1 MDRSFYVYF
10 HRRNDTGEVFYVGK
24 WRGDRANAVVGRTH
38 KWYTIACTAGRSIEY
53 VKTDMTEQAALRLE
67 RDVIAAL
74 RRVDLNIVNVSSG
87 GGAYVRVKNP
97 RVPSNSA
104 QLTLHDR
111 ARICSWIKEGARF
124 PITKSIRWMVL
135 TFGCSREELN
145 DVADGKIS
153 ITSDGYSL
161 APQPRTQR

>member
-24 WRGDRANAVVGRTH
+24 GRGNRAEDVTGRTH
-38 KWYTIACTAGRSIEY
+38 KWYKIACAVGRTVEY

-74 RRVDLNIVNVSSG
+74 RRIDLKIVNVASG
-87 GGAYVRVKNP
+87 GAMYVPVKEP
-97 RVPSNSA
+97 RSPSNRA
-104 QLTLHDR
+104 QLILADR
-111 ARICSWIKEGARF
+111 ARVCTWIKEGMGF
-124 PITKSIRWMVL
+124 PVTKSVRWMVL

-145 DVADGKIS
+145 DLADGKIS

-161 APQPRTQR
+161 TQPRIQR